1 MHVQDTIR
9 ITLID
14 TVDDLSLHRGEVI
27 DIGGSKLP
35 TLLRTLLKETLLW
48 TKEPYCVSGLPQ
60 RLLPSPLLSDDQGL
74 KIWDRINCL
83 PTYYQTDSEIELFR
97 RRGLEIS
104 SYILPDTILIDLG
117 CG

>member
-1 MHVQDTIR
+1 MLVQNTIC
-9 ITLID
+9 IPLAG
-14 TVDDLSLHRGEVI
+14 TVDDLVLQRGEVI
-27 DIGGSKLP
+27 DIGGSELP
-35 TLLRTLLKETLLW
+35 ALLRTLLKERLLW

-97 RRGLEIS
+97 QRGLEIS
-104 SYILPDTILIDLG
+104 SYIHPSTILIDLG